1 VVTGGHEPGWHVR
14 GYTDPFSVRP
24 GEALSV
30 YVHCEEPE
38 FSLEI
43 VRFLDGQGADGG
55 PAPTKACVHP
65 ASDVYVGKPQSSPFG
80 SFAVVPARGDPLP
93 QVRSMAVW
101 IWPTAPRLGR
111 PQGLLAQGTKTGGC
125 GLALD
130 EDGCPALL
138 GWVRGR
144 RRTLVRLALPV
155 QRRTWALIAM
165 VADPD
170 AGSLSLHSLPAGTQA
185 SVPVSEPELLDAP
198 AGDFVLGA
206 LAHEWH
212 GRARKGIDTYNG
224 KLEDPCVW
232 SATLTHEDLIRVAAA
247 DRPSR
252 VAPERVLGAWD
263 FSIGIAGE
271 FVHDVGPHRM
281 VGRTVQAPS
290 RAVTGRLWT
299 GWEQDFR
306 AAPREYAAIHF
317 HDDDLADSSWEATV
331 QVDVP
336 LDWPSGVY
344 GARLSTS
351 AESTYVPFVVRPE
364 SGQSVSNVAMILPTF
379 TYLAYANSMNEFEL
393 ATAERRV
400 GRFEA
405 LAARDHR
412 AHLGP
417 SLYDRHGDGSPVYLA
432 TRRKPIVEM
441 QPEYRFWRTG
451 LPRHFSLDLAI
462 LGWLYREGLEPD
474 VITDADIDQ
483 EMAGLIGRYRV
494 LVSGCHPE
502 YVSMRMRAAIDR
514 FVSDGGRLLY
524 LGGNGFHWVVT
535 SVPDRPWLLELR
547 RGVGQ
552 WDGLGSCP
560 GEGHDVASGRVGGQW
575 RVLGRS
581 AHALVGVGTTALGW
595 DAGAPYAVTG
605 DGPSWLTAAL
615 DAASQR
621 GSIGVSSSGTFGG
634 AAGDEIDRFDPALGS
649 PSGTTVV
656 ATSVGRHSSSYSC
669 LADDFDMVPRTLEGD
684 PRFDQLV
691 RADMVLVTNE
701 RGGGVFSTGSV
712 AWALGLLR
720 GVDDQSVSAV
730 TSAVLERFRTGA
742 LSEEDRRA
750 A

>member
-1 VVTGGHEPGWHVR
+1 MVTEGPEPGWHVR

-24 GEALSV
+24 GEALSA

-43 VRFLDGQGADGG
+43 VRFLDGQGADGR
-55 PAPTKACVHP
+55 PAPTKACGNP
-65 ASDVYVGKPQSSPFG
+65 ASDVYVGKHQSSPFG
-80 SFAVVPARGDPLP
+80 SFAVVPTGGDPLP

-101 IWPTAPRLGR
+101 IWPTAPQLGR
-111 PQGLLAQGTKTGGC
+111 PQGLLAQGMKAGGC
-125 GLALD
+125 GLAID
-130 EDGCPALL
+130 EEGRPALL

-155 QRRTWALIAM
+155 QGRTWALIAM

-170 AGSLSLHSLPAGTQA
+170 AGTLSLHSFPAGAQA
-185 SVPVSEPELLDAP
+185 SAPLPESELLEAP

-206 LAHEWH
+206 LAHEWSV
-212 GRARKGIDTYNG
+212 RALEGIDTYNG

-232 SATLTHEDLIRVAAA
+232 SAPLTHEDLTRLAAA

-252 VAPERVLGAWD
+252 VAPEHVLGAWD

-271 FVHDVGPHRM
+271 LVHDVGPRCM

-299 GWEQDFR
+299 GREQDFR

-317 HDDDLADSSWEATV
+317 HDDDLADSAWEATV
-331 QVDVP
+331 DIDVP

-351 AESTYVPFVVRPE
+351 VESTFVPFVVRPG
-364 SGQSVSNVAMILPTF
+364 SGRSVSDVALILPTF
-379 TYLAYANSMNEFEL
+379 TYLAYANSLNEFEL
-393 ATAERRV
+393 ATAERMV

-405 LAARDHR
+405 LAARDHLV
-412 AHLGP
+412 HLGP

-432 TRRKPIVEM
+432 TRRKPIVEL
-441 QPEYRFWRTG
+441 QPEYKFWRTG
-451 LPRHFSLDLAI
+451 LARHFSLDLGI

-474 VITDADIDQ
+474 VITDEDIDR
-483 EMAGLIGRYRV
+483 EMAGLTGRYRV
-494 LVSGCHPE
+494 LVTGCHPE
-502 YVSMRMRAAIDR
+502 YVSLRMREALDR
-514 FVSDGGRLLY
+514 FVRDGGRLLY

-535 SVPDRPWLLELR
+535 RVPDRPWLLELR
-547 RGVGQ
+547 RGAGPS
-552 WDGLGSCP
+552 DGLGSCP
-560 GEGHDVASGRVGGQW
+560 GEGHEPASGRLGGQW

-581 AHALVGVGTTALGW
+581 AHELLGVGTTALGW

-615 DAASQR
+615 DAAGEQ
-621 GSIGVSSSGTFGG
+621 GIVGEFSSGAFGG

-649 PSGTTVV
+649 PSGATVV
-656 ATSVGRHSSSYSC
+656 ATSAGRHSSSYAC

-684 PRFDQLV
+684 PRFERLV

-720 GVDDQSVSAV
+720 GVDDKSVSAV
-730 TSAVLERFRTGA
+730 TSAVLERFRAGA